1 MKCQIIDAFTSEI
14 FKGNPAAVC
23 LLKTPVS
30 DELMQKIAA
39 ENNLSETAFA
49 VMDKN
54 GYHLRW
60 FTPNAEIDLC
70 GHATLAAAFAIFNS
84 DEFAPASSDNSHDRI
99 DFFTASGT
107 LTVVKKG
114 ELLEMDFPAYK
125 LEKLPLIELFSK
137 AVGKTILEAYRGR
150 DTVLVLPSK
159 EDVITCRPNMEL
171 IGEIDGLL
179 THITSRGDE
188 KFDCYSRSFAPKF
201 KVDEDPVCGS
211 GHCHIIPIW
220 SNKLSKDDILAFQ
233 ASERTGVLHCKKIDD
248 RIKMAGNAVLYSESD
263 LKVD

>member
-1 MKCQIIDAFTSEI
+1 M
-14 FKGNPAAVC
+14 
-23 LLKTPVS
+23 
-30 DELMQKIAA
+30 
-39 ENNLSETAFA
+39 
-49 VMDKN
+49 
-54 GYHLRW
+54 
-60 FTPNAEIDLC
+60 
-70 GHATLAAAFAIFNS
+70 
-84 DEFAPASSDNSHDRI
+84 
-99 DFFTASGT
+99 
-107 LTVVKKG
+107 VKKG

-137 AVGKTILEAYRGR
+137 AIGKTILEAYRGR

-188 KFDCYSRSFAPKF
+188 KFDCYSRSFAPKL

-233 ASERTGVLHCKKIDD
+233 ASERTGVLHCIKVDD